1 MEAILS
7 GSQERKNDLEPN
19 AMNVKFPTGLLSY
32 LLLGCI
38 GCAAMAFSGC
48 HKAPVTGRVASGEE
62 AAGKEKPDA
71 AEESEGVILKPEEV
85 EKMGIVTAEAKA
97 ITHASE
103 TTGFAVVLAHE
114 NFASAVAE
122 LDTAAATERQSRA
135 ALERTQRL
143 AGTAGAMPADTLE
156 SSQRQAAVD
165 QAALALAQRKLSS
178 LFGQNPPWKNQVNS
192 PQLKALASGDAKLV
206 RASFPLGATGDAAPK
221 SLRLAHLN
229 ASPVGKSVGSYAVW
243 NAPADAGVPGRSYFA
258 YLKSGDFGEGER
270 LLAWLPV
277 GEAESGVL
285 VPASAAVISGG
296 KYWCYVEEKPGQFVR
311 SELDPSLATNE
322 GYFVKEGIEAGAKIV
337 TVSAGQLLAREINPS
352 TAAD

>member
-1 MEAILS
+1 
-7 GSQERKNDLEPN
+7 
-19 AMNVKFPTGLLSY
+19 MNLKIPTALLSY
-32 LLLGCI
+32 VLLGCI
-38 GCAAMAFSGC
+38 GCAALTFSGC
-48 HKAPVTGRVASGEE
+48 RKAPATAGIPSAED
-62 AAGKEKPDA
+62 AAGKEKADA
-71 AEESEGVILKPEEV
+71 AEESEGVTLKAEEV
-85 EKMGIVTAEAKA
+85 KKMGIVTADAKA
-97 ITHASE
+97 VTHASE

-114 NFASAVAE
+114 NFATAVAE

-156 SSQRQAAVD
+156 NSQRQAAVD
-165 QAALALAQRKLSS
+165 QVALELAQRKLSS
-178 LFGQNPPWKNQVNS
+178 LFGQNSPWKNQVNS

-206 RASFPLGATGDAAPK
+206 RVSFPLGATGDAPPK
-221 SLRLAHLN
+221 SLRLAHIN
-229 ASPVGKSVGSYAVW
+229 ASPVGKSIDSHSVW
-243 NAPADAGVPGRSYFA
+243 NAPADASVPGRSYFA
-258 YLKSGDFGEGER
+258 YLKSSDFGEGER

-311 SELDPSLATNE
+311 SELDPSMATNE